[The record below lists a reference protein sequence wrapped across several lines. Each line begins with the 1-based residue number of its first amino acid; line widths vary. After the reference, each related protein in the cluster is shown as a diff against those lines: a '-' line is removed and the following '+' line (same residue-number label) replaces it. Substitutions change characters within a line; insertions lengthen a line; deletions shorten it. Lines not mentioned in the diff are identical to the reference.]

1 MAEVPVAFDLKF
13 ALVILSG
20 GMTQGLKFV
29 CLFVCWLVCVCFCL
43 STSLLWRLVLSGAC
57 DICIQ
62 PSSPEKAAQPFHAA
76 RARRVSSVSLA
87 RHEHRFFFLFIL
99 LIGMPVERRTGSFTS
114 EALISRSSSL
124 TQFDSQFRAE
134 SKRLDAVRY
143 NQCGH
148 GRWATSV
155 GQRRWTGQ
163 ASQMGTR
170 KSQSRSKYQTWAQSC
185 TSSKCARS
193 VMFACL

>member
-1 MAEVPVAFDLKF
+1 MYTTIITRKGSPAF
-13 ALVILSG
+13 SR
-20 GMTQGLKFV
+20 
-29 CLFVCWLVCVCFCL
+29 
-43 STSLLWRLVLSGAC
+43 STRASCIERIAC
-57 DICIQ
+57 T
-62 PSSPEKAAQPFHAA
+62 P
-76 RARRVSSVSLA
+76 RAP
-87 RHEHRFFFLFIL
+87 FFFLFIL